1 MDRETKIILLQIQL
15 KNAVK
20 LLDGTLTK
28 KTIINS
34 NGKNQKQ
41 IVITFNENQDE
52 DFGELL

>member
-34 NGKNQKQ
+34 RGQSQKQ
-41 IVITFNENQDE
+41 IVITYDDNQDE